1 MTMEARINIH
11 HDMEQRNRT
20 RERMAQYIKNAFP
33 NAELDHYL
41 ETRYGIEYTFYPTPN
56 ADEPYACILN
66 AYGGFTILT
75 EF

>member
-1 MTMEARINIH
+1 MAERITIH
-11 HDMEQRNRT
+11 NDMEQRNRT
-20 RERMAQYIKNAFP
+20 RGRMSQYIKNAFP
-33 NAELDHYL
+33 SAELDHYL
-41 ETRYGIEYTFYPTPN
+41 ETRYGTEYTFYPTHN